1 MVWALC
7 WKSARG
13 NKSRCND
20 LLQEVSITLWIHF
33 DELRSDAVPQEEKAW
48 VRWWTRSVLDLQRRK
63 ERPSLLPLT
72 AMVADTVAADDL
84 LVQKE
89 EMEHLMA
96 ALSPAEQ
103 ELVRLHIEGY
113 RPKEIASIM
122 GLSRE
127 VVYQR
132 LHRALGKARKA
143 LLVLFLLLVASTVAV
158 AVVPSWRRWVFGRGE
173 PAAADTVS
181 VNIPAASSL
190 ALPSVADSASE
201 EKQDPEVVVNWE
213 YVGVGME
220 GWSVTWCRNDSS
232 ITYTRT
238 SSNYAVTA
246 TGNFP
251 QAFVENDT
259 LKIDSMNISL
269 KRTATTAALLA
280 LVTATQAQVAYD
292 FQAVTPQ
299 GDTLLCTI
307 VDSAQHH
314 VSVRGDEWSYNT
326 HYIHYSAD
334 LVLPDSVEHEGVR
347 YAVTEVAE
355 EAFQSHLEIE
365 TITVPDG
372 VTVIGNKAFS
382 LVPNVIYHG
391 TAMGSPWGANTVN
404 GYEEDSLFYSDN
416 SKTRL
421 TASRHITSVVVPA
434 TVRVIGTR
442 AFYYISSLTSVTLPE
457 GLDTIGNQAFGV
469 CEGLE
474 GITIP
479 STVKHIGKSAFYS
492 AFLPSATVTIDD
504 AELSIGNGAFAYSN
518 MKNIELGNRV
528 TFIDNGAF
536 NSCTHLDSII
546 VPNSVQYIGR
556 MAFCYNYSGSI
567 KKIRLPEGID
577 TIRFQTFFGCTGLEE
592 VNIPSTV
599 VYIDSAAFHECWE
612 LTTLTLPA
620 GLTHIGEAAFFQCR
634 NIDTLISLAP
644 VPPVAFANTFK
655 QMNRNLVLIVPCGS
669 VAAYRNAP
677 YWNYF
682 VNIQDDCEAVPE
694 VELPEVSI
702 FSAAYQNIVVE
713 GAEGEVVVV
722 YDMEGRQVADGI
734 ARGRCSLRVPAP
746 GVYLVKIGT
755 RPLQKVVVI
764 R

>member
-238 SSNYAVTA
+238 SGNYAVTA

-334 LVLPDSVEHEGVR
+334 LVLSDSVEHEGVR

-391 TAMGSPWGANTVN
+391 TATGSPWGANTVN

-442 AFYYISSLTSVTLPE
+442 AFYYKSSLTSVTLPE

-492 AFLPSATVTIDD
+492 AFLPSATVTIGD

-612 LTTLTLPA
+612 LTKLTLPA

>member
-1 MVWALC
+1 M
-7 WKSARG
+7 
-13 NKSRCND
+13 
-20 LLQEVSITLWIHF
+20 
-33 DELRSDAVPQEEKAW
+33 
-48 VRWWTRSVLDLQRRK
+48 
-63 ERPSLLPLT
+63 
-72 AMVADTVAADDL
+72 
-84 LVQKE
+84 
-89 EMEHLMA
+89 
-96 ALSPAEQ
+96 
-103 ELVRLHIEGY
+103 
-113 RPKEIASIM
+113 
-122 GLSRE
+122 
-127 VVYQR
+127 
-132 LHRALGKARKA
+132 
-143 LLVLFLLLVASTVAV
+143 
-158 AVVPSWRRWVFGRGE
+158 
-173 PAAADTVS
+173 
-181 VNIPAASSL
+181 
-190 ALPSVADSASE
+190 
-201 EKQDPEVVVNWE
+201 
-213 YVGVGME
+213 
-220 GWSVTWCRNDSS
+220 
-232 ITYTRT
+232 
-238 SSNYAVTA
+238 
-246 TGNFP
+246 
-251 QAFVENDT
+251 
-259 LKIDSMNISL
+259 
-269 KRTATTAALLA
+269 KRTKTLLAFLAVLTMTTAAK
-280 LVTATQAQVAYD
+280 AQSSYD

-307 VDSAQHH
+307 VDSAAHH
-314 VSVRGDEWSYNT
+314 VSVRGDAWSYNT
-326 HYIHYSAD
+326 HYIHYNAD
-334 LVLPDSVEHEGVR
+334 LVLPDSVEHGGVR
-347 YAVTEVAE
+347 YAVTEVSE

-372 VTVIGNKAFS
+372 ITIIGNKAFS

-391 TAMGSPWGANTVN
+391 IATGSPWGANTVN

-416 SKTRL
+416 SKTHL
-421 TASRHITSVVVPA
+421 TASRHITSAVVPV

-442 AFYYISSLTSVTLPE
+442 AFYYKSSLTSVTLPE

-469 CEGLE
+469 CDGLE

-492 AFLPSATVTIDD
+492 AFRPTATVTIDD
-504 AELSIGNGAFAYSN
+504 AAATIGNGAFYYSN
-518 MKNIELGNRV
+518 MKKIELGNRV

-556 MAFCYNYSGSI
+556 MAFCYNYSGSN

-577 TIRFQTFFGCTGLEE
+577 TIRYQTFFGCTGLEE
-592 VNIPSTV
+592 VNIPSSV

-612 LTTLTLPA
+612 LTKLTLPA

-746 GVYLVKIGT
+746 GVYLVKVGT
-755 RPLQKVVVI
+755 RPLQKVIVI

>member
-13 NKSRCND
+13 NRSRCKD

-33 DELRSDAVPQEEKAW
+33 DELRPDALPQEEKAW

-72 AMVADTVAADDL
+72 AMVADMVAADDL
-84 LVQKE
+84 LAQKD

-96 ALSPAEQ
+96 ALNPAEQ

-122 GLSRE
+122 GLSRD

-132 LHRALGKARKA
+132 LHRALGKARRV

-158 AVVPSWRRWVFGRGE
+158 AVVPSWRQRVFGSGE
-173 PAAADTVS
+173 PAVVDTIPVSVPAALSPVLLTAADSVS
-181 VNIPAASSL
+181 
-190 ALPSVADSASE
+190 E
-201 EKQDPEVVVNWE
+201 KKQDTDVVVNWE

-232 ITYTRT
+232 ITYTRN
-238 SSNYAVTA
+238 SGNSAVTA
-246 TGNFP
+246 TGHFP

-280 LVTATQAQVAYD
+280 LTIATQAQVTYD

-307 VDSAQHH
+307 TDSTQHH

-334 LVLPDSVEHEGVR
+334 LVLPDSVEHEGER

-372 VTVIGNKAFS
+372 VTVIGDKAFS

-391 TAMGSPWGANTVN
+391 TASGNPWRANTVN
-404 GYEEDSLFYSDN
+404 GYEEDNLFYLDN

-421 TASRHITSVVVPA
+421 TASRHITSADVPA
-434 TVRVIGTR
+434 SVRVIGTR
-442 AFYYISSLTSVTLPE
+442 AFYYRSSLASVTLPE
-457 GLDTIGNQAFGV
+457 GLDTIGDQAFGV
-469 CEGLE
+469 CDGLE

-504 AELSIGNGAFAYSN
+504 AALSIGNGAFAYSN
-518 MKNIELGNRV
+518 MKNIDLGNRA

-592 VNIPSTV
+592 VNIPTSV

-612 LTTLTLPA
+612 LTKLTLPA

-634 NIDTLISLAP
+634 NIDTLVSLAP
-644 VPPVAFANTFK
+644 EPPVAFANTFK
-655 QMNRNLVLIVPCGS
+655 QMNRNLVLIVPCGR

-682 VNIQDDCEAVPE
+682 VNIYDDCDAVPE
-694 VELPEVSI
+694 VEQPAVSI
-702 FSAAYQNIVVE
+702 STGYRSIAVE
-713 GAEGEVVVV
+713 GVFGEAVTVF
-722 YDMEGRQVADGI
+722 DQEGRQVVEEI
-734 ARGRCSLRVPAP
+734 VRGRCNLRVPAP
-746 GVYLVKIGT
+746 GVYMVKVGT